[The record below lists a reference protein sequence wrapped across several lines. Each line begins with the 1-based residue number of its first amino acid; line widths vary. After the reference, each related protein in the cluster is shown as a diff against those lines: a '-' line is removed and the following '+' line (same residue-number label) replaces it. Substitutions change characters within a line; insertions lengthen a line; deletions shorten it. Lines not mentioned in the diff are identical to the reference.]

1 MATVRTADKV
11 KRQEVFLIT
20 HTTFS
25 DAMEFTLDYQRLF
38 GLMMHIQISYSADCF
53 STDNTTAI

>member
-1 MATVRTADKV
+1 MATVRTADEV

-20 HTTFS
+20 HTFS

-38 GLMMHIQISYSADCF
+38 GLMMHIQMSCSADCF